1 MTVETNSIFPSS
13 GETAKTALRSMLPPD
28 LSHAPSQRLVFPEAE
43 PPPQEA
49 PPVRWPWVFPS
60 L

>member
-1 MTVETNSIFPSS
+1 MTVETNAIFPSF
-13 GETAKTALRSMLPPD
+13 GEIAKTTLRSTLPPN

-43 PPPQEA
+43 PPLQEA
-49 PPVRWPWVFPS
+49 PPVRWPRVFPS

>member
-1 MTVETNSIFPSS
+1 MTVETNSTFPSP
-13 GETAKTALRSMLPPD
+13 GETGKTASRSMLPPD
-28 LSHAPSQRLVFPEAE
+28 LSHAPSRRLVFPEAE

-49 PPVRWPWVFPS
+49 PPVQWPRVFPS